1 MSTLIF
7 GLALGAA
14 FIFPAI
20 AFVRRKHW
28 DASAWPLFLVT
39 LPIWYLL
46 FGVLA
51 MDLTVVIKELVYG
64 LPYIGIGLLVWRIKS
79 DFTLVIIAVAWL
91 SHGFYDFYHDRFFVN
106 PGVFGWYP
114 AFCGFVDLVAGIY
127 LLTIYRKQ
135 RHSAAPA
142 A

>member
-1 MSTLIF
+1 ME
-7 GLALGAA
+7 
-14 FIFPAI
+14 
-20 AFVRRKHW
+20 
-28 DASAWPLFLVT
+28 
-39 LPIWYLL
+39 
-46 FGVLA
+46 
-51 MDLTVVIKELVYG
+51 LTVVIKELVYD

-91 SHGFYDFYHDRFFVN
+91 SHGLYDFYHDLFFVN
-106 PGVFGWYP
+106 PGFFGWYR

-135 RHSAAPA
+135 RHSASPA